1 LQLSERKKRPGERKR
16 KETKHLKEESSGM
29 LECNLA
35 SGCTVDVAGIQGWQ
49 AGRRAGKQAGN
60 AQFRSSVLQNRAFQ
74 TFFLAYNC
82 NNTKHASVPLGTANI
97 NAYFQDIDLL
107 GCFAVET
114 SNFAVAAF
122 LI

>member
-1 LQLSERKKRPGERKR
+1 
-16 KETKHLKEESSGM
+16 M

-49 AGRRAGKQAGN
+49 AGRQCTVQEFSTAEQGLSN
-60 AQFRSSVLQNRAFQ
+60 
-74 TFFLAYNC
+74 FFIAYHC
-82 NNTKHASVPLGTANI
+82 NNKKHASVPLGTANI
-97 NAYFQDIDLL
+97 NAYFQDIGLP

-114 SNFAVAAF
+114 SDFAVAAF

>member
-1 LQLSERKKRPGERKR
+1 
-16 KETKHLKEESSGM
+16 M

-49 AGRRAGKQAGN
+49 AGRQCTVQEFSAAEQGFSN
-60 AQFRSSVLQNRAFQ
+60 
-74 TFFLAYNC
+74 FFLAYHW
-82 NNTKHASVPLGTANI
+82 NNTKHTSVPLGTVNI
-97 NAYFQDIDLL
+97 NAYFQDTGLPE
-107 GCFAVET
+107 CFAVEA